1 MIMTTMTTHIIH
13 IEWEGPY
20 TLDSISTLTNAKDFG
35 VYQIYGSHA
44 VYGSHVLLYIGKA
57 DRQTFGVRIRQELW
71 QLNKDARAVQVYVG
85 RLAGETTPSMEQ
97 WSQEIADAEKLL
109 IYAHAPAS
117 NSQYINQ
124 IPEQTLRDVHIL
136 NWGMHR
142 DLLAEVSGAR
152 WTGKYFEMPSYEIY
166 TTGESLNHE
175 DGIPGEIS

>member
-1 MIMTTMTTHIIH
+1 MTTRIIH

-20 TLDSISTLTNAKDFG
+20 ALDRISALTDRTKDYG
-35 VYQIYGSHA
+35 VYQIYGSHT

-57 DRQTFGVRIRQELW
+57 DRQTFGVRIKQELW

-85 RLAGETTPSMEQ
+85 RLAGKKTPSLDQ
-97 WSQEIADAEKLL
+97 WSQDIGDAEKLL

-124 IPEQTLRDVHIL
+124 IPEQILRDVHVL

-152 WTGKYFEMPSYEIY
+152 WTAKYYEMPAYEIY
-166 TTGESLNHE
+166 TTGVMPNHE
-175 DGIPGEIS
+175 DGVSDEIV

>member
-1 MIMTTMTTHIIH
+1 MTTITTRIIH

-20 TLDSISTLTNAKDFG
+20 TLNSISTLTDAKDFG

-44 VYGSHVLLYIGKA
+44 VYGSQVLLYIGKA
-57 DRQTFGVRIRQELW
+57 DRQTFGVRIKQELW
-71 QLNKDARAVQVYVG
+71 QLNKDARAVQVYIG
-85 RLAGETTPSMEQ
+85 RLAGETTPSTEQ
-97 WSQEIADAEKLL
+97 WSQDIADAEKLL

-124 IPEQTLRDVHIL
+124 IPEQTLRDIHVL

-152 WTGKYFEMPSYEIY
+152 WTAKYYAMPSYEIY
-166 TTGESLNHE
+166 TTGVALN
-175 DGIPGEIS
+175 DKNGDSSEIL

>member
-1 MIMTTMTTHIIH
+1 MPTHIIH

-20 TLDSISTLTNAKDFG
+20 ALNTISTLTDRTKDYG
-35 VYQIYGSHA
+35 IYQIYGSHT

-57 DRQTFGVRIRQELW
+57 DRQTFGVRITQEFW

-85 RLAGETTPSMEQ
+85 RLAGAQAPSLEQ
-97 WSQEIADAEKLL
+97 WSRDIADAEKLL

-124 IPEQTLRDVHIL
+124 IPEQALRDVHIL

-152 WTGKYFEMPSYEIY
+152 WTAKYYEMPSYKIY
-166 TTGESLNHE
+166 MTSVVLNDE
-175 DGIPGEIS
+175 DSAEDEMLS

>member
-1 MIMTTMTTHIIH
+1 MTTLANRIIH

-20 TLDSISTLTNAKDFG
+20 TLDSISTLTDAKDFG

-57 DRQTFGVRIRQELW
+57 DRQTFGVRIPQEAHW

-85 RLAGETTPSMEQ
+85 RLAGETTPSLEQ
-97 WSQEIADAEKLL
+97 WSQEITDAEKLL
-109 IYAHAPAS
+109 IYAHVPAS
-117 NSQYINQ
+117 NSQYINR
-124 IPEQTLRDVHIL
+124 IPEQTLRDVHVL

-152 WTGKYFEMPSYEIY
+152 WTAKYFEMPSYELY
-166 TTGESLNHE
+166 TTGVPFNGE
-175 DGIPGEIS
+175 DGISGEIL